1 MAEVLHA
8 LAQAHVCTPRN
19 RVFPVRRPHIYS
31 FLESPMPITT
41 LDELFE
47 HDLKDI
53 YYAERRLLES
63 LDEMAAE
70 ATDREAKKAFQQH
83 RKETQGQIKR
93 LERVFKSLGLKP
105 EAEPC
110 PGIEGLMKEKKSFMK
125 EKPSEEILGFYNLHA
140 AQKVERYEITAYEG
154 LIEAAEHMELD
165 DVVEQLT
172 QTLEEEEATLNRLKQ
187 LASDYEVEQAE
198 EEEEEEEEA
207 PVGGG
212 RRR

>member
-1 MAEVLHA
+1 
-8 LAQAHVCTPRN
+8 
-19 RVFPVRRPHIYS
+19 
-31 FLESPMPITT
+31 MPITT

-63 LDEMAAE
+63 LDEMAGE

-93 LERVFKSLGLKP
+93 LERVFKALGLKP
-105 EAEPC
+105 EGQPC
-110 PGIEGLMKEKKSFMK
+110 PGIDGLMKEKKSFTK

-165 DVVEQLT
+165 EVVEQLT

-187 LASDYEVEQAE
+187 LASDYEVEQAGEEEAE
-198 EEEEEEEEA
+198 EEEEEE

-212 RRR
+212 RSRR